1 MNAMGSARILRA
13 GEGLRRSRTFLG
25 TARFPQDDESLGKS
39 SFRQDAETS
48 TLQACAPRIIATLL
62 FVTTYAGAATLQQ
75 RIDAAAPGETIHVE
89 AGVHAGPIIINK
101 PLALIGEKDA
111 EIRGNGSG
119 NVVTIAADDVTAAR
133 TAHHRLW
140 IAIIR

>member
-62 FVTTYAGAATLQQ
+62 FVTTYAGAATLQEH
-75 RIDAAAPGETIHVE
+75 IDAAAPRETIHVE
-89 AGVHAGPIIINK
+89 AGVHAGPIIIKK
-101 PLALIGEKDA
+101 PLDA
-111 EIRGNGSG
+111 NRRNRRGDPRQRFGQSRNRSQQM
-119 NVVTIAADDVTAAR
+119 T
-133 TAHHRLW
+133 
-140 IAIIR
+140 